1 MPRFIATTDF
11 KIRICLLNQHR
22 VKMNMI
28 VKKKNVLTTVL
39 VAILLLVLITFMFLR
54 NLGII
59 AGCIKLIAL
68 E

>member
-1 MPRFIATTDF
+1 MP
-11 KIRICLLNQHR
+11 
-22 VKMNMI
+22 VKSAPGENEHDCEE
-28 VKKKNVLTTVL
+28 KNVLTTVL